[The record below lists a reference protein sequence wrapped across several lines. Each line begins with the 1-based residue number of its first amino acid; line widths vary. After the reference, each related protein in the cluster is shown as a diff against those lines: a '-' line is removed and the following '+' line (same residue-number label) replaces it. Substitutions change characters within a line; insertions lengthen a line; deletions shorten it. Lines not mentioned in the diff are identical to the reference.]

1 MMQHE
6 LVLFSLIFT
15 RKKHTRCPHPPHAS
29 RKDGRALTGAVTR
42 GEKLGRQRKKGEGK
56 RAHLKPNDE
65 NPQTL
70 SLSSLFHDT
79 YELVVIESADPNDA
93 SHTVWCHPGTPSV
106 RS

>member
-1 MMQHE
+1 MPAP
-6 LVLFSLIFT
+6 ST
-15 RKKHTRCPHPPHAS
+15 RQQKRWKGPNWGGHPGGKVGETKEKRGRKTRTP
-29 RKDGRALTGAVTR
+29 
-42 GEKLGRQRKKGEGK
+42 
-56 RAHLKPNDE
+56 KPNDE